1 MLLCNVPMLNAIGT
15 SAAIGLPI
23 AIAGAAGYIWHG
35 LGKTHLP
42 AMSLGYVYLPALIG
56 IVVGTFVTVP
66 YGARA
71 AHAWPTKT
79 LQRVFAVILL
89 ILTARM
95 VMRLF

>member
-1 MLLCNVPMLNAIGT
+1 
-15 SAAIGLPI
+15 
-23 AIAGAAGYIWHG
+23 
-35 LGKTHLP
+35 
-42 AMSLGYVYLPALIG
+42 LIG

-89 ILTARM
+89 ILTVRM
-95 VMRLF
+95 VTRLF